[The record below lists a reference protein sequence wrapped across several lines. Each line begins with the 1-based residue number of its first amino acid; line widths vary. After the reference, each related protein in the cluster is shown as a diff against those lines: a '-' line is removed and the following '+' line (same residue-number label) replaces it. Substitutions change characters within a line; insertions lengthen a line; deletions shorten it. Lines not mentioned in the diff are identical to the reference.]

1 MNLQNIN
8 FLARGGE
15 VYYLHLLQG
24 IDGNKGKKEELEV
37 LLDDL
42 VNRQCKKI
50 SKLAGIYTE
59 YVGRTIF
66 YG

>member
-1 MNLQNIN
+1 M
-8 FLARGGE
+8 
-15 VYYLHLLQG
+15 HLLQG

-50 SKLAGIYTE
+50 SKLAE
-59 YVGRTIF
+59 YIQNMWEEQ
-66 YG
+66 YSMDKKHCHKN